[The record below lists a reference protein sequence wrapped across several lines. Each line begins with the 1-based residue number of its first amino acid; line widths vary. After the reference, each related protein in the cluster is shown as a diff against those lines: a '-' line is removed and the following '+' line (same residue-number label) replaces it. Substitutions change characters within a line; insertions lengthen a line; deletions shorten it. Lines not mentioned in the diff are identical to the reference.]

1 MMSCRFERCNR
12 ELLPMM
18 ITRKLSLASALVI
31 LLILS
36 AAQPA
41 CHSRATGP
49 EQRYAIKGKV
59 VGVEK
64 RDSTV
69 TISHDAIPGYMDAM
83 TMPFK
88 LKDQRLLADL
98 AEGDRVQATLVVKG
112 LQSWL
117 EEVVATR
124 EAVDKSDL
132 GKSQHA
138 IEPNPGDEVPDF
150 SLINQ
155 DGKRIKLSQYRGRA
169 LVLTFIYTRCPLPDY
184 CPLMTDNFSEIEKT
198 LKATPEMYAK
208 THLLSISVDP
218 EYDSPK
224 VLRAYGASHS
234 ADFAHSDFL
243 TGGKDD
249 VKRVATYFGMQYW
262 RDGDQVVH
270 SLRTAVVGADG
281 KLVKLYR
288 GNEWK
293 PAEIVAE
300 LRALESVADHSKDYG
315 HGVGIVESFDQERAT
330 IQIDHEEIKDLMPPM
345 NMPFAVK
352 DRTLLD
358 TVNPGDKI
366 DFWVESTPDGLL
378 VVRIQRR

>member
-1 MMSCRFERCNR
+1 MSCRFERCNG

-18 ITRKLSLASALVI
+18 ITRKPSVVRALVT

-36 AAQPA
+36 TAQPA

-59 VGVEK
+59 VSVEN

-69 TISHDAIPGYMDAM
+69 TISHEAIPGYMDAM

-117 EEVVATR
+117 EDVVATR

-184 CPLMTDNFSEIEKT
+184 CPLMTDNFSEIGKT
-198 LKATPEMYAK
+198 LKATPEMYSK
-208 THLLSISVDP
+208 THLISISVDP
-218 EYDSPK
+218 EYDTPK
-224 VLRAYGASHS
+224 VLRAYAARHS

-270 SLRTAVVGADG
+270 SLRTAVIGTDG

-293 PAEIVAE
+293 PDEIVAE

-345 NMPFAVK
+345 NMPLAVK

-366 DFWVESTPDGLL
+366 DFWVEPTPDGLV
-378 VVRIQRR
+378 VVRIQKR

>member
-1 MMSCRFERCNR
+1 
-12 ELLPMM
+12 MM
-18 ITRKLSLASALVI
+18 ITRKPGLARALII
-31 LLILS
+31 LLVLS

-41 CHSRATGP
+41 CRSRGP

-59 VGVEK
+59 VSVEK

-69 TISHDAIPGYMDAM
+69 TISHEAIPGYMDAM

-88 LKDQRLLADL
+88 LKDARLLADL

-124 EAVDKSDL
+124 EAADKSDL
-132 GKSQHA
+132 SKSQHA

-155 DGKRIKLSQYRGRA
+155 DGKQIKLSQYRGRA

-184 CPLMTDNFSEIEKT
+184 CPLMTDNFSEIEKS
-198 LKATPEMYAK
+198 LKATPEMYSK

-224 VLRAYGASHS
+224 VLRAYGARHS

-243 TGGKDD
+243 TGDKDV

-262 RDGDQVVH
+262 RDEDQVVH
-270 SLRTAVVGADG
+270 SLRTAVMGADG
-281 KLVKLYR
+281 KVVKLYR

-293 PAEIVAE
+293 PDEIVAE
-300 LRALESVADHSKDYG
+300 LRALESRADHSKDYG
-315 HGVGIVESFDQERAT
+315 HGVGVIESFDQERAT

-352 DRTLLD
+352 DKSLLD

-366 DFWVESTPDGLL
+366 DFWVESTPAGLV
-378 VVRIQRR
+378 VVRIQKR

>member
-1 MMSCRFERCNR
+1 
-12 ELLPMM
+12 MM
-18 ITRKLSLASALVI
+18 ITRKPSLASALVI

-69 TISHDAIPGYMDAM
+69 TIAHDAIPGYMDAM

-98 AEGDRVQATLVVKG
+98 AEGDSVQATLVVKG

-184 CPLMTDNFSEIEKT
+184 CPLMTDNFSEMEKT
-198 LKATPEMYAK
+198 LKATPEMYSK

-218 EYDSPK
+218 EYDTPK
-224 VLRAYGASHS
+224 VLRAYGTTHS

-243 TGGKDD
+243 TGDKDD

-270 SLRTAVVGADG
+270 SLRTAVMGADG
-281 KLVKLYR
+281 KVVKLYR

-293 PAEIVAE
+293 PDEIVAE
-300 LRALESVADHSKDYG
+300 LRALEPVAGRSKDYG

-352 DRTLLD
+352 DKTLLD

-366 DFWVESTPDGLL
+366 DFWVESTPAGL
-378 VVRIQRR
+378 VVARIQKR

>member
-1 MMSCRFERCNR
+1 
-12 ELLPMM
+12 MM
-18 ITRKLSLASALVI
+18 ITRKPSLARALVI
-31 LLILS
+31 LFVLS

-41 CHSRATGP
+41 CHSRGT

-59 VGVEK
+59 VSVEK

-124 EAVDKSDL
+124 EAVDESDL
-132 GKSQHA
+132 SKSQHA

-155 DGKRIKLSQYRGRA
+155 DGKPIKLSQYRGRA

-184 CPLMTDNFSEIEKT
+184 CPLMTANFSEIEKT
-198 LKATPEMYAK
+198 LKANPEMYSK

-218 EYDSPK
+218 EYDTSK

-270 SLRTAVVGADG
+270 SLRTAVIGADG
-281 KLVKLYR
+281 KVVKLYR

-293 PAEIVAE
+293 PEEIVAE
-300 LRALESVADHSKDYG
+300 LRALESAADPSKDYG
-315 HGVGIVESFDQERAT
+315 HGVGIIESFDQERAT

-352 DRTLLD
+352 DKTLLD

-366 DFWVESTPDGLL
+366 DFWVESTPSGLV
-378 VVRIQRR
+378 VVRIQKR